1 MTFYGCIYVERKVP
15 HVCKYYIERLPVQL
29 TTFVFPLKLT
39 VRKEIV
45 TKALS

>member
-1 MTFYGCIYVERKVP
+1 MCANTT
-15 HVCKYYIERLPVQL
+15 IERLLVQL

-45 TKALS
+45 TKATSTVLIKRM